1 MTTENSWQTIC
12 STSDLIKNSGVCALL
27 ANKEQVALFQVGKD
41 TVYAISNFDP
51 FGQANVLYRGL
62 IGETKGN
69 IYVASPLLKQRF
81 VLNSGACL
89 DDDTLAIKT
98 YETRVTDGKLEIFG

>member
-1 MTTENSWQTIC
+1 MTTEHSWQPIC

-27 ANKEQVALFQVGKD
+27 ANQEQVALFQVGNDKI
-41 TVYAISNFDP
+41 YAVSNFDP
-51 FGQANVLYRGL
+51 FGKANVLYRGL

-81 VLNSGACL
+81 MLSSGVCL
-89 DDDTLAIKT
+89 DDDAYTIKT
-98 YETRVTDGKLEIFG
+98 YETRITDGELEILG

>member
-51 FGQANVLYRGL
+51 FGKANVLYRGL

-98 YETRVTDGKLEIFG
+98 YQTRVTDGKLEVFG

>member
-1 MTTENSWQTIC
+1 MTTENTWQTIC

-27 ANKEQVALFQVGKD
+27 ANEEQVALFQVGND
-41 TVYAISNFDP
+41 NIYAVSNFDP
-51 FGQANVLYRGL
+51 FGKANVLYRGL
-62 IGETKGN
+62 IGETKGD

-89 DDDTLAIKT
+89 DDDTFAIKT
-98 YETRVTDGKLEIFG
+98 YETRVTNGKLEIFG

>member
-1 MTTENSWQTIC
+1 MTEENTWQIIC
-12 STSDLIKNSGVCALL
+12 PTSDLIKNSGVCALL
-27 ANKEQVALFQVGKD
+27 ANQEQVALFQVGND
-41 TVYAISNFDP
+41 TVYAVSNFDP
-51 FGQANVLYRGL
+51 FGKANVLYRGL

-81 VLNSGACL
+81 VLTTGACL

-98 YETRVTDGKLEIFG
+98 YQTRITDGKLEIFG

>member
-1 MTTENSWQTIC
+1 MITENSWQTIC
-12 STSDLIKNSGVCALL
+12 PTSDLIKNSGVCALL
-27 ANKEQVALFQVGKD
+27 ANEEQVALFQVGNDKI
-41 TVYAISNFDP
+41 YAVSNFDP
-51 FGQANVLYRGL
+51 FGKANVLYRGL
-62 IGETKGN
+62 IGETKGEV
-69 IYVASPLLKQRF
+69 YVASPLLKQRF

>member
-1 MTTENSWQTIC
+1 MTTEHSWQPIC

-27 ANKEQVALFQVGKD
+27 ANQEQVALFQVGNDKI
-41 TVYAISNFDP
+41 YAVSNFDP
-51 FGQANVLYRGL
+51 FGKANVLYRGL

-81 VLNSGACL
+81 MLSSGVCL
-89 DDDTLAIKT
+89 DDDAYSIKT
-98 YETRVTDGKLEIFG
+98 YETRITDGELEILG